1 MMSRKKESRGQ
12 KSEISGQ
19 KLEVRGQ
26 EQVRS
31 ENLKLRMVVG
41 EGLTVPEP

>member
-1 MMSRKKESRGQ
+1 MGNGEGS
-12 KSEISGQ
+12 
-19 KLEVRGQ
+19 EVRGQ
-26 EQVRS
+26 EEVRQVRS